1 MLTTLEKWVETTPW
15 AMVVAVNQSMCE
27 GKENAPHRPGKGFEA
42 ARQLWESAV
51 PRPMK
56 LREALDLCR
65 ECHALAPFDFFN
77 GNTMAAIS
85 RKMVESFLQRLVRA
99 AANPHVCVIGHPTGR
114 IVPSRRGL
122 EPDMQKVIFAAA
134 RNGIALEINA
144 NCYRLDLRDTHVKM
158 AVDANVPI
166 CINTDAHGI
175 PDFDQMIYGV
185 LTARRGWATAA
196 HILNARPL
204 AEFKSWLKGRKEAA
218 AW

>member
-27 GKENAPHRPGKGFEA
+27 GKENAPHRPGKGLEA

-85 RKMVESFLQRLVRA
+85 RKMVESFLQRL
-99 AANPHVCVIGHPTGR
+99 
-114 IVPSRRGL
+114 PSLQAQMLRNAVGNYVAGVSKYREL
-122 EPDMQKVIFAAA
+122 EELCAYL
-134 RNGIALEINA
+134 NGAL
-144 NCYRLDLRDTHVKM
+144 TSGKPV
-158 AVDANVPI
+158 
-166 CINTDAHGI
+166 
-175 PDFDQMIYGV
+175 
-185 LTARRGWATAA
+185 
-196 HILNARPL
+196 
-204 AEFKSWLKGRKEAA
+204 
-218 AW
+218 